1 MSPCQQGVD
10 AAYKSRVNF
19 PPGVNVAQPSQAV
32 WAASHLLQPVSGSQ
46 PRAEPLQTQAQTRS
60 TMSLIIDSVI
70 FAQVPIVLARI
81 LDMGND
87 FPRKC

>member
-1 MSPCQQGVD
+1 MLRINLVSISHPGSMSP
-10 AAYKSRVNF
+10 S
-19 PPGVNVAQPSQAV
+19 PAQPGPAV